1 MLQTL
6 LQFVVSGNECK
17 LNTNT
22 IWKTINNLFFV
33 SQKRHKYKFVYLC
46 VCAGVC
52 TSVDCIAI
60 TRIAINNLFASQL
73 MHQIDVIHVL
83 KSFRMTC
90 APSARPLHFIWY
102 IQRCI
107 HISHGGVTNCP
118 SRVAIVVAACQTG
131 TCHRQTMQLSLSKTK
146 QQNVDHINCTDAVNC
161 GQWNRQ
167 AGRHPD
173 RQTDSSRCS
182 CRCGSPNAKCVN
194 YGGQWGVCTIWQ
206 CILYAAL
213 PLPFAS
219 LAELYSVVGNFI
231 GKCMP

>member
-6 LQFVVSGNECK
+6 LYFVVSMQIENEYNLKNNKQSFFCK
-17 LNTNT
+17 GA
-22 IWKTINNLFFV
+22 INISVCIFV
-33 SQKRHKYKFVYLC
+33 C
-46 VCAGVC
+46 VGVC

-90 APSARPLHFIWY
+90 APSARPLHSIHLIY
-102 IQRCI
+102 LQRCI

-118 SRVAIVVAACQTG
+118 SRVAIVVGDRQTG

-167 AGRHPD
+167 AGRQSDSQTD
-173 RQTDSSRCS
+173 RQTVVAVVVAAVVQM
-182 CRCGSPNAKCVN
+182 PNV
-194 YGGQWGVCTIWQ
+194 
-206 CILYAAL
+206 
-213 PLPFAS
+213 
-219 LAELYSVVGNFI
+219 
-231 GKCMP
+231 

>member
-1 MLQTL
+1 MQI
-6 LQFVVSGNECK
+6 ECEYNLK
-17 LNTNT
+17 
-22 IWKTINNLFFV
+22 NNKQSFFFV
-33 SQKRHKYKFVYLC
+33 LQRRHKYKCVYLCVC

-90 APSARPLHFIWY
+90 APSARPLHFTWY
-102 IQRCI
+102 IQRWI

-167 AGRHPD
+167 AGSQPD
-173 RQTDSSRCS
+173 RQTDRQRVVAVVVAAVVQMPNVWIMADNEAYAQS
-182 CRCGSPNAKCVN
+182 GSAFYTLPS
-194 YGGQWGVCTIWQ
+194 
-206 CILYAAL
+206 LYLSPA
-213 PLPFAS
+213 
-219 LAELYSVVGNFI
+219 
-231 GKCMP
+231 